1 MKFIKEMLNS
11 MTNDAFSL
19 LWTMKSATSE
29 TSDSVQLAQR
39 NPLQKNSVQLGVKN
53 YVPVCFKK
61 SATTSVPP
69 RRTRNIRVPN

>member
-1 MKFIKEMLNS
+1 MRLAYCE
-11 MTNDAFSL
+11 
-19 LWTMKSATSE
+19 LWKVQRPKLRSE

-69 RRTRNIRVPN
+69 RRTRNIGGFKTLMQQGQ